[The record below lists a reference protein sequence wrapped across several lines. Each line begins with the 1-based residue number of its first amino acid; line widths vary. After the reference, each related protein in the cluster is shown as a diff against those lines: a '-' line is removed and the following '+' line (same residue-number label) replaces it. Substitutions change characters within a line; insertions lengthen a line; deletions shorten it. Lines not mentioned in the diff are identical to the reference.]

1 MRTLIFSTLISLLT
15 AGLSLAESE
24 KFHIEGDT
32 LFYNT
37 MDIEENDY
45 VSIRDADIFRTL
57 LFQNPEIVRVNL
69 YSYGGLLSAGLE
81 IGRVLSDFNIDTEVT
96 KECSSA
102 CVPIFLAGQNREL
115 KPGGLIGFHRPEWGV
130 ESMQDYYED
139 NRGSEGWSD
148 PFAFASWVQ
157 TDLLGTAGLIYT
169 SYADAG
175 VDVKFVAESLKTPAD
190 SMWYPDRQELID
202 AGVIHGSGMAFIKP
216 RMRPLQP
223 KAPELMT
230 EVELSLLE
238 E

>member
-1 MRTLIFSTLISLLT
+1 MRTFIFSSLISLLT
-15 AGLSLAESE
+15 TGLSLAEPK

-57 LFQNPEIVRVNL
+57 LFQNPEIMRVNL

-115 KPGGLIGFHRPEWGV
+115 KPGGLIGFHRPEWGA

-169 SYADAG
+169 SFADAG
-175 VDVKFVAESLKTPAD
+175 VDIKFVAEALKTPAD

-202 AGVIHGSGMAFIKP
+202 AGVIHGSGMAFVKP

-230 EVELSLLE
+230 EVELSLLKQ
-238 E
+238 